1 MFKKIV
7 QIIFLSIIVF
17 ILGMI
22 LFGWFWQKDMK
33 QLCHDF
39 ANKAKT
45 NHVLMDKTF
54 KALLSVKTIKDFETY
69 QSKYIEVY
77 YSQHRD
83 DNLTSII
90 EDCKGIFHNDSL
102 ENAILSYKYSPKYEK
117 EVQSGIVNLDM
128 IESVYIG
135 NTREGL
141 RFIFKRTQQGDIDK
155 NNYGLEAE
163 CEFRGDIPRVV
174 KIKGLE

>member
-7 QIIFLSIIVF
+7 QIILLSIAVF
-17 ILGMI
+17 ILGMM

-33 QLCHDF
+33 QSCHDF
-39 ANKAKT
+39 ANKASS
-45 NHVLMDKTF
+45 NPALMDKTF
-54 KALLSVKTIKDFETY
+54 KALLSVKTIKDFDTY

-83 DNLTSII
+83 DNITSII
-90 EDCKGIFHNDSL
+90 DWEDIFNNDSL
-102 ENAILSYKYSPKYEK
+102 GNAVLTYKYSPKYEK
-117 EVQSGIVNLDM
+117 EVQSGIVHLDM

-135 NTREGL
+135 NTRKGL

-163 CEFRGDIPRVV
+163 CELLGDIPRAI
-174 KIKGLE
+174 KIKGLD